1 MREPGNQTLQQRIWS
16 RRARG
21 VCAALVAIGMIWA
34 RSVPAKA
41 YLHFG
46 IQSGSGTVAVKWAH
60 PPMRYFV
67 NGAGTAGVSATDLQA
82 TIGRAFATWQ
92 SVPTAA
98 ITYQFVGFTSALPLD
113 EDGQS
118 TLGFAAMPD
127 LDRVL
132 AATDILV
139 DNTTGEI
146 VETDIFFN
154 AAFSWS
160 ASAGGETGK
169 YDLESIALHEIG
181 HLSGLGHSALG
192 ETSLRSDGGRS
203 VIATQAGMFPIAFP
217 PGNISGRALRAD
229 DIAGISD
236 LYPDGDFIA
245 STGAVSGRVTRSGA
259 GVFGAHV
266 VAFDPRTGLLV
277 GGLSLDDQGH
287 FSIHGLSPGAQVLR
301 VEPLDDV
308 DIGSFFNDNETVDLD
323 FRVTFFN
330 GLVGIP
336 RGGGGGAIEVA
347 VAGK

>member
-1 MREPGNQTLQQRIWS
+1 MRGLGHRRLQDGLSS
-16 RRARG
+16 RSVRG
-21 VCAALVAIGMIWA
+21 VCAALVALAVSWA
-34 RSVPAKA
+34 QCAPALA

-46 IQSGSGTVAVKWAH
+46 ILSAGGTVAVKWAH
-60 PPMRYFV
+60 SPMRYFV
-67 NGAGTAGVSATDLQA
+67 NGGGTAGVNATDVQTA
-82 TIGRAFATWQ
+82 VGRAFATWQ
-92 SVPTAA
+92 SVPTASIA
-98 ITYQFVGFTSALPLD
+98 YQFVGFTTASPLD

-118 TLGFAAMPD
+118 TLGFAARPD

-154 AAFSWS
+154 TAFPWS
-160 ASAGGETGK
+160 VSAGGETGK

-181 HLSGLGHSALG
+181 HLSGLGHSPLG

-203 VIATQAGMFPIAFP
+203 VIATQAVMFPIAFP
-217 PGNISGRALRAD
+217 GGSIAGRALRAD
-229 DIAGISD
+229 DVAGISD
-236 LYPDGDFIA
+236 LYPDGGFID
-245 STGAVSGRVTRSGA
+245 STGAVSGRVTRNGA

-277 GGLSLDDQGH
+277 GGLSLDDLGH

-308 DIGSFFNDNETVDLD
+308 DVGSFFNDDEMVDLD
-323 FRVTFFN
+323 FRVTFFS

-336 RGGGGGAIEVA
+336 RGGGGGEIEVPVTA
-347 VAGK
+347 K